1 MIRSARISWRSCAQI
16 HTFGRSA
23 TASNLAD
30 PVFAGMGFRQPL
42 PDKAA
47 RLPRCA
53 CSGRVSAG
61 QALNVGWTPQALAGF
76 TGANT
81 RGVRNPYAV
90 LAARLSPAEL
100 PPPHL
105 RRPPKPPW
113 CGECDQATRMLGFDG
128 DAPRP
133 CPRCKS
139 SAAASSA
146 AYGEN
151 GRFG

>member
-1 MIRSARISWRSCAQI
+1 MTADDRGFPAVLARTWQDHI
-16 HTFGRSA
+16 
-23 TASNLAD
+23 TA
-30 PVFAGMGFRQPL
+30 
-42 PDKAA
+42 
-47 RLPRCA
+47 
-53 CSGRVSAG
+53 
-61 QALNVGWTPQALAGF
+61 ALNVGWTPQALAGF

-81 RGVRNPYAV
+81 RGARNPHAV

-133 CPRCKS
+133 CPRCKP
-139 SAAASSA
+139 SAAASRA
-146 AYGEN
+146 ADGEN
-151 GRFG
+151 GRLR